1 MAKNLELLCLVEA
14 LNFMSFWSTSDL
26 CSSDISIRHNIDTSM
41 AKNLQVC
48 CSWKWAIS

>member
-26 CSSDISIRHNIDTSM
+26 CSSDMGIRHDTNTSM
-41 AKNLQVC
+41 LK
-48 CSWKWAIS
+48 II